1 MKLALPTAALFSVAA
16 LLGPVAASAQRPLE
30 QAEAAYVEVDFET
43 TLTASQ
49 TAIDSGELSPTEL
62 ARAYELLGV
71 SAAALGDAEAAREVF
86 LRMLSIEPDRRLDDT
101 VPPRL
106 RAPFMEARGIVTARP
121 DRMGAE
127 VTLVRANG
135 ALLVR
140 LVDPYEMVEGI
151 RLHMRAEGSVEY
163 ETFEA
168 PYAEE
173 ILAPF
178 EPASGEGAVEYWLE
192 VIDPRGNQLVV
203 EGTQFEPNVL
213 GARAIV
219 AGGEGAPPPAGPS
232 VFEEPVFWVIVGS
245 VIAVGAGIGIAVG
258 VDQSSRVNL
267 VTGVTF

>member
-1 MKLALPTAALFSVAA
+1 MKALLWCAVVALFALAPSIAA
-16 LLGPVAASAQRPLE
+16 AQSPLQ

-49 TAIDSGELSPTEL
+49 SAIDSGELSPTEL

-86 LRMLSIEPDRRLDDT
+86 LRMLSIDPDRRLDDT

-140 LVDPYEMVEGI
+140 LVDPYEMVEGV

-168 PYAEE
+168 PYGEE

-178 EPASGEGAVEYWLE
+178 APASGDAAVEYWLE

-213 GARAIV
+213 GARAV
-219 AGGEGAPPPAGPS
+219 VSGGEGPAPAGTS
-232 VFEEPVFWVIVGS
+232 ILEEPVFWIIVGS
-245 VIAVGAGIGIAVG
+245 VVAVGAGIGIAVG

-267 VTGVTF
+267 VTGINF